1 MPLLEYPNNQQLHV
15 SVADS
20 KLLQLYAVL
29 EYLNNIVTQRSN
41 KQLISVAERKL
52 LQLLSSSRSD
62 GIAVATAFHSV
73 VAGAGIADVVSESI
87 ACSVFYVVARRT

>member
-1 MPLLEYPNNQQLHV
+1 MYLTEVKASNVVPLLEYPNNQQLHVV

-41 KQLISVAERKL
+41 KQLINVAERKL
-52 LQLLSSSRSD
+52 L
-62 GIAVATAFHSV
+62 
-73 VAGAGIADVVSESI
+73 
-87 ACSVFYVVARRT
+87 